1 MRNTYLDRYSTDL
14 ERVITAE
21 NVQDLGESIALCTLK
36 HLSTYRGINF
46 EYLYFGLVRD
56 IHRKGDISRPLSDGY
71 DFAQTAMCFLYEYIG
86 LPLGTII
93 TDRLKHKVTI
103 RHACYSLLANMM
115 YRKYM
120 CRYMEFGLRPTDKVK
135 TAEPFEENNTEASH
149 DRVEEI
155 IDGMRLNN
163 RQKTILDFYM
173 EGFGV
178 SEISR
183 RMNIE
188 TSTVWR
194 NRIKLQMK
202 YVAFMGV

>member
-1 MRNTYLDRYSTDL
+1 MRDTYSDRYSTDL

-46 EYLYFGLVRD
+46 EHLYFGLVRD
-56 IHRKGDISRPLSDGY
+56 IHRKEDVSRPLSDGY
-71 DFAQTAMCFLYEYIG
+71 DFAQTAMCFLCEYIG

-120 CRYMEFGLRPTDKVK
+120 CRYNEYGLKPTDKAK

-149 DRVEEI
+149 NRVDEI

-163 RQKTILDFYM
+163 RQKTILDYYM

-183 RMNIE
+183 RMKIE

-202 YVAFMGV
+202 YTAFMRL

>member
-1 MRNTYLDRYSTDL
+1 MRDTYSDRYSTDL
-14 ERVITAE
+14 ERVITVE

-71 DFAQTAMCFLYEYIG
+71 DFAQTAMCFLCEYIG

-93 TDRLKHKVTI
+93 TDRLNHQVTI

-115 YRKYM
+115 YQKYK
-120 CRYMEFGLRPTDKVK
+120 CRHMEFGLRPTDKVK

-149 DRVEEI
+149 DRVDEI
-155 IDGMRLNN
+155 IDGMRLNA
-163 RQKTILDFYM
+163 RQKTILDYYM

-183 RMNIE
+183 RMKIE

-194 NRIKLQMK
+194 NRIKLQIK
-202 YVAFMGV
+202 YVALMGV